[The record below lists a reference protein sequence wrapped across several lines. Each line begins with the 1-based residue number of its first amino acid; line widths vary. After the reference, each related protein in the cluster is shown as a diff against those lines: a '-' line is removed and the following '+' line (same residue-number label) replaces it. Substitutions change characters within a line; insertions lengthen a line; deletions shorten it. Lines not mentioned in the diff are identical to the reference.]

1 MIMTVTTTEVRNSIS
16 EYNDK
21 LLQVHPSLN
30 FIHLITEFPGHE
42 VPLSVGKTSFVER
55 SGYNES
61 NDLWLI
67 FQIGDQF
74 FRITGYRDSYDGDE
88 WHTDVEE
95 MLQQPRSGYVYVTK

>member
-1 MIMTVTTTEVRNSIS
+1 MIMTVTATEVKYSID

-21 LLQVHPSLN
+21 LAKLHPSLN
-30 FIHLITEFPGHE
+30 FVHLITEFPGHE
-42 VPLSVGKTSFVER
+42 VPLSVGKTSFIES
-55 SGYNES
+55 SGYNEG

-67 FQIGDQF
+67 FQVNDQF

-88 WHTDVEE
+88 WESGVEE